1 MSVKEK
7 LENADKYKEKNKSW
21 ISLYLE
27 LTCDTFPSSLLTKKR
42 KKNPYFSISLL
53 NQQSTSVK
61 LKGVTDIFPLGKIK
75 TLQLVAKIC
84 FKLIQVSF
92 HFRRRL

>member
-7 LENADKYKEKNKSW
+7 LENADKYKEKNKSL

-42 KKNPYFSISLL
+42 KKKSILL
-53 NQQSTSVK
+53 DFTS
-61 LKGVTDIFPLGKIK
+61 
-75 TLQLVAKIC
+75 
-84 FKLIQVSF
+84 
-92 HFRRRL
+92 